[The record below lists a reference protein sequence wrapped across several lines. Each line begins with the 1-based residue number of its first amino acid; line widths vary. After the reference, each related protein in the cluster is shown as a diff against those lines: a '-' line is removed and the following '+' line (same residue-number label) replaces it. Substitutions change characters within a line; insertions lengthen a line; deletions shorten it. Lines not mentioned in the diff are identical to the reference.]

1 MLGSTQHEA
10 VKSMLYYTGK
20 PINFLFSPGPCV
32 IGHGSGPEADGWN
45 STGMT
50 ALFEEI
56 LDYFYAN
63 SEEGA
68 ILIICSGD
76 RHFTYV
82 ATDWGAKYDGR
93 IKPEWCSSPL
103 AFLQR
108 NPSSLNDAVSSVQ
121 FKELD
126 VEGVVNRYCRI
137 EIDEDEL
144 EVTMTLVNGANG
156 QTMHTATYTASE

>member
-1 MLGSTQHEA
+1 
-10 VKSMLYYTGK
+10 
-20 PINFLFSPGPCV
+20 V

-50 ALFEEI
+50 ALFGEI

-68 ILIICSGD
+68 ILIICFGD

-82 ATDWGAKYDGR
+82 ASDWNTEYDGR

-103 AFLQR
+103 AFRQR
-108 NPSSLNDAVSSVQ
+108 DPTSLNTNISDAQ
-121 FKELD
+121 F
-126 VEGVVNRYCRI
+126 VESDLQGSVVNRYCRI
-137 EIDEDEL
+137 EINEEEL
-144 EVTMTLVNGANG
+144 EVTMTLVNGATG
-156 QTMHTATYTASE
+156 QPMHANATSTYTASE